1 MVDLLLQ
8 FVVLLVLLG
17 LTAWGYLRWVR
28 PHQAQ
33 LDFQAKGLMALIVL
47 TFAGGFL
54 GSFFWWW
61 DEPRSFSWDLPPL
74 ASRMLASAGWSFA
87 VATFLALERPTTRR
101 MRLVLVLL
109 ATYLLPLVGVAL
121 LFHLNRF
128 DFAAPITYGF
138 FIIAG
143 GMSIAAVWY
152 LLQQPVILP
161 DAPED
166 AAPPAPVVK
175 GWLSFLA
182 ILTGLWGLA
191 LFATDNGPAPQVWV
205 WPGDLLTSR
214 LIGVMLLTIAV
225 GSAWSLR
232 YGDLSR
238 LMLAMTIMYGLDLA
252 LASLWNMFSGKPVKL
267 SYLIVFGLI
276 ALVSTFLLV
285 RQRAVMPR
293 AALNAS

>member
-1 MVDLLLQ
+1 MIDLLLQ
-8 FVVLLVLLG
+8 FIVLLILLG
-17 LTAWGYLRWVR
+17 LTGRGYVRWVR

-87 VATFLALERPTTRR
+87 VATFLALERPTRRR
-101 MRLVLVLL
+101 MRLILILL
-109 ATYLLPLVGVAL
+109 ATYLVPLVVVVL

-143 GMSIAAVWY
+143 GMSIAAMWY
-152 LLQQPVILP
+152 LFRQTVILP

-166 AAPPAPVVK
+166 AAAPAPIVK

-182 ILTGLWGLA
+182 VLTGLWGLA
-191 LFATDNGPAPQVWV
+191 LFATDDGPASQVWV

-214 LIGVMLLTIAV
+214 LIGVMLLTIAM

-232 YGDLSR
+232 SGDLSR
-238 LMLAMTIMYGLDLA
+238 LMLAMTTMYGLGLA

-267 SYLIVFGLI
+267 SYLIVFSLI
-276 ALVSTFLLV
+276 TLVSAFLLA
-285 RQRAVMPR
+285 RQRAVTPR
-293 AALNAS
+293 VALNAS